1 MIFPFLLIKK
11 GAEFRPFL
19 ITFNNDIGN
28 LLLDNACLTYT
39 TVFALNTEEINASAE
54 TS

>member
-1 MIFPFLLIKK
+1 MIFLFLLIKK

-28 LLLDNACLTYT
+28 LLLDNACLT
-39 TVFALNTEEINASAE
+39 
-54 TS
+54 